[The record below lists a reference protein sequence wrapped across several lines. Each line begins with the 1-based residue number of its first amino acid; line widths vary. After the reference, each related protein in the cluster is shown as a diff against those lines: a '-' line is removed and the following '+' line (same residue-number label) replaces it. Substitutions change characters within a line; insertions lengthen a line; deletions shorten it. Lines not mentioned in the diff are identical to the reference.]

1 MNTVNLQ
8 SLRAVIP
15 AAADPLYLSV
25 DLRAGA
31 GRICPVDTNLY
42 PAGFNNLS
50 REDARAVPGAFLKSL
65 RGRGV
70 EPGSKLG
77 ILSECHTR
85 NLFYAENLF
94 SLLSFLRGAGYE
106 VEIACPDFIDASSVP
121 TASGQSVTV
130 RAVKNSGGVIT
141 FDDGF
146 KPDFLLVNNDFSS
159 GVPEDLARVTQPCQP
174 SPAWG
179 WHRRRKHRFFER
191 YSELAGRLARE
202 AGIDPWT
209 IVPAW
214 RHVGE
219 VDFKNRQ
226 GLDRIAAA
234 ADEILAA
241 TRDEYARRGIDREPV
256 AVVKSDHG
264 TYGMALMAVTSP
276 DAILNMN
283 RKTVN
288 KMHVGK
294 GKSTTTDI
302 LVMEGIPTDA
312 HVDGCPAE
320 PVVYLID
327 GLPVGAFWRH
337 SCDKHEWNLNVA
349 GMRFTP
355 IQMSKPESI
364 NEQHMADILT
374 VARIAHQATHDEVI
388 SLKD

>member
-1 MNTVNLQ
+1 MNLLNLQ
-8 SLRAVIP
+8 SLSKGLP
-15 AAADPLYLSV
+15 ADADPIYLSV

-42 PAGFNNLS
+42 PAGFNNIS
-50 REDARAVPGAFLKSL
+50 GADGPAVARAFQRALK
-65 RGRGV
+65 RGGV
-70 EPGSKLG
+70 EPGAKVG

-85 NLFYAENLF
+85 NPFYSENLF
-94 SLLSFLRGAGYE
+94 KLSRFLRDAGYQTG
-106 VEIACPDFIDASSVP
+106 IACPDFIEPSAVTAAGGESISVR
-121 TASGQSVTV
+121 VIEN
-130 RAVKNSGGVIT
+130 RGGVIT

-159 GVPEDLARVTQPCQP
+159 GVPQDLEGITQPCQP

-191 YSELAGRLARE
+191 YSELATRLASD

-214 RHVGE
+214 RHVGP
-219 VDFKNRQ
+219 VNFKERQ

-234 ADEILAA
+234 VDEVLAA
-241 TRDEYARRGIDREPV
+241 TRGEYTKRGTGLEPV

-264 TYGMALMAVTSP
+264 TYGMALMAVTSA
-276 DAILNMN
+276 DAILHMN
-283 RKTVN
+283 RNAIK

-294 GKSTTTDI
+294 GKSTTSDV

-312 HVDGCPAE
+312 RIGGCPAE
-320 PVVYLID
+320 PVVYMV
-327 GLPVGAFWRH
+327 GGEPVGAFWRH
-337 SCDKHEWNLNVA
+337 SCEKHEWNLNVA
-349 GMRFTP
+349 GMAFTP
-355 IQMSKPESI
+355 IALGRPDTIDEQQM
-364 NEQHMADILT
+364 DGILA

-388 SLKD
+388 NL